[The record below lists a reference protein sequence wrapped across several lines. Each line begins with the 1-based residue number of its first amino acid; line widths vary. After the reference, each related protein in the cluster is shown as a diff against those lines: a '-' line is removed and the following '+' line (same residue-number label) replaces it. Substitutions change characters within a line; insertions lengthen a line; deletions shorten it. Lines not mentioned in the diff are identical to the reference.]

1 MINTWTQWNSKIA
14 HERFQ
19 SFLKKTTTSTRGTET
34 ILPIIVLTMVLSN
47 MLTHSLQME
56 FILWLCRPW
65 HMIHI
70 ILSPSRALLC
80 C

>member
-1 MINTWTQWNSKIA
+1 M
-14 HERFQ
+14 
-19 SFLKKTTTSTRGTET
+19 ET

-65 HMIHI
+65 HMIQI